1 MQHPPASCSLVLRL
15 GILILAAS
23 LSSCGGGGAGGSA
36 GEGNGGNGGDGGSG
50 QPEVSTV
57 TVQWTAPSS
66 GEVVTAG
73 NALSLG
79 ARVMADGV
87 NAADGTVVSFNA
99 ETGISTSGM
108 TSAGMATA
116 SLTGATPGRLQV
128 QASATIG
135 VRTGSASQT
144 FYLRPAPAPLQVLV
158 PTYFYPTGAGATAWN
173 ALTASAQSNPS
184 VKMTAILNPN
194 NGIFTAPDA
203 NITRAATAF
212 ASAGGQLVAYV
223 SSSYGTGTRS
233 LASIQANIDNYF
245 THYGAGLV
253 KGFFIDEMAATA
265 NRLDFYRTIYQYIKA
280 RNPNLIVIGNPGLVP
295 VAGYADV
302 ADVLT
307 TFEGKGS
314 TYATYDPRTTSFDW
328 LYGLP
333 NSRQASLVHNVS
345 GCAAM
350 QTAVQSA
357 ASARYQAGWIYVTQ
371 LEFEPST
378 GVGNPRA
385 GLPNY
390 RDAFVQ
396 TVRATNA
403 GQALPACS

>member
-1 MQHPPASCSLVLRL
+1 MQRPPAPSALVLRL
-15 GILILAAS
+15 GMLALTASLAA
-23 LSSCGGGGAGGSA
+23 CGGGGGGDSNAG
-36 GEGNGGNGGDGGSG
+36 GGDGGAGGG
-50 QPEVSTV
+50 QPGVSTV
-57 TVQWTAPSS
+57 TVQWTAPSA
-66 GEVVTAG
+66 GQVVTAG
-73 NALSLG
+73 TPLSLS
-79 ARVMADGV
+79 ARVQADGANV
-87 NAADGTVVSFNA
+87 ADATVVSFNA
-99 ETGISTSGM
+99 ATGISTSAL
-108 TSAGMATA
+108 TSAGVATA
-116 SLTGATPGRLQV
+116 ALTGAVPGRQQV
-128 QASATIG
+128 QASATVAG
-135 VRTGSASQT
+135 RTGTATQT
-144 FYLRPAPAPLQVLV
+144 FYLRPAPAPLRVLV

-173 ALTASAQSNPS
+173 ALTASAQANPT
-184 VKMTAILNPN
+184 VQMTAILNPA
-194 NGIFTAPDA
+194 NGIFTGPDA

-212 ASAGGQLVAYV
+212 ANAGGQLVGYV

-253 KGFFIDEMAATA
+253 KGFFIDEMAATT

-280 RNPNLIVIGNPGLVP
+280 KNPNLIVIGNPGLVP

-314 TYATYDPRTTSFDW
+314 SYAAYDPRTTSFDW

-333 NSRQASLVHNVS
+333 NSHQASLVHNVS

-378 GVGNPRA
+378 GVGNPWA

-390 RDAFVQ
+390 WDAFVQ
-396 TVRATNA
+396 TVRANNA

>member
-1 MQHPPASCSLVLRL
+1 MLA
-15 GILILAAS
+15 LAAS
-23 LSSCGGGGAGGSA
+23 VASCGGGGGGDSNAGG
-36 GEGNGGNGGDGGSG
+36 GNGGNGGDGGTG
-50 QPEVSTV
+50 QPGVTSV
-57 TVQWTAPSS
+57 TVQWTAPAARD
-66 GEVVTAG
+66 VVTAG
-73 NALSLG
+73 SALALRASVL
-79 ARVMADGV
+79 ADGV
-87 NAADGTVVSFNA
+87 NAADGTVVSFSA
-99 ETGISTSGM
+99 ATGVSTSAL
-108 TSAGMATA
+108 TSSGVATA
-116 SLTGATPGRLQV
+116 SLTGATPGRQQV
-128 QASATIG
+128 QASATVAG
-135 VRTGSASQT
+135 RTGSASQT
-144 FYLRPAPAPLQVLV
+144 FYLRPAPAPLRVLV
-158 PTYFYPTGAGATAWN
+158 PTYFYPTGSGATAWN
-173 ALTASAQSNPS
+173 ALTASAQANPT
-184 VKMTAILNPN
+184 VQMTAILNPA
-194 NGIFTAPDA
+194 NGIFSGPDA

-212 ASAGGQLVAYV
+212 ANAGGQLVGYV

-253 KGFFIDEMAATA
+253 KGFFIDEMAATT

-280 RNPNLIVIGNPGLVP
+280 KNPNLIVIGNPGLVP
-295 VAGYADV
+295 MAGYADV

-333 NSRQASLVHNVS
+333 NSHQASLVHNVS

-378 GVGNPRA
+378 GVGNPWA

-390 RDAFVQ
+390 WDAFVQ

-403 GQALPACS
+403 GQAMPACS